1 MSSVNEHLIGDG
13 RLTCSTARLHRSTAG
28 VLFLVSLMAAPG
40 FAADT
45 SPQCAQTRA
54 RADVGSLDLES
65 LLNIKV
71 VTASRFSETQSE
83 APGVISV
90 VSRDEL
96 SRFGGNTLREVLE
109 RVPSLAATS
118 AYFTDRSLVAARG
131 DQTKIDGG
139 HVLFLINGRPTR
151 EILEGGVISDLL
163 ESFPVSILERVEVIK
178 GPGSVLYGSN
188 AFSAV
193 VNLITQEADGNRLVL
208 TGLGGK
214 AGAVNT
220 SGQAM
225 YTCGDLSIV
234 GAAQFHQKPE
244 WATTY
249 RFPDALLPDPLS
261 SGAVATR
268 AVTIPD
274 RGPGGYLGV
283 NFKGLSLMSALTELN
298 TSSFVRGA
306 VGVNR
311 WRRGFADLG
320 YGWKAGDHWDSSVN
334 LTYTRTTLDV
344 PDFPNIG
351 RDSSELLLE
360 WTNSLS
366 LTARDRLTVGALYDH
381 IQGEEDYFGVTPS
394 IAISKGSRPGYASY
408 AQVNH
413 RLLDTLKLVGGLQA
427 NKIGH
432 IDLAV
437 VPRAGVI
444 WNPAA
449 GFTVKG
455 LYGEAFRAPS
465 INETLLNHPGL
476 AGNADLKP
484 EKVGTFDLGVTYTGE
499 RFQAGANYFHSK
511 QTDSIV
517 VDNSTPRWRYLNLG
531 EATFHGLELEA
542 KYYVAKALFL
552 QGSMLYQA
560 NRDGNGSE
568 NVTPISNRGAKAG
581 VSYAAANGFT
591 ASLFDVYQ
599 GPLAG
604 YTATINPRPASY
616 HLINAHLRLDVSRL
630 VKAKVRNGIVL
641 VAHADNLANTEI
653 WLPEWGGNSGDTIP
667 VHGGRTMYF
676 GAEVSLNRDA
686 TTQARRSVK

>member
-1 MSSVNEHLIGDG
+1 MSSVDAQVDHG
-13 RLTCSTARLHRSTAG
+13 RLTFSIPSLRRSTAG
-28 VLFLVSLMAAPG
+28 ILSLLSLISAPAL
-40 FAADT
+40 AADG
-45 SPQCAQTRA
+45 SPQCAPTRVRA
-54 RADVGSLDLES
+54 RDVVSLDLES

-71 VTASRFSETQSE
+71 ITASRFSETQSE

-96 SRFGGNTLREVLE
+96 NRFGGNTLREVLE

-118 AYFTDRSLVAARG
+118 AYFTDRSMVAARG

-193 VNLITQEADGNRLVL
+193 VNLITQEADGNGLVL
-208 TGLGGK
+208 TGLGGQG
-214 AGAVNT
+214 GAMNT

-234 GAAQFHQKPE
+234 AAAQFHQKPE

-249 RFPDALLPDPLS
+249 RFPDALIPDPLG
-261 SGAVATR
+261 SGAVSR
-268 AVTIPD
+268 LSVTIPD

-283 NFKGLSLMSALTELN
+283 NYKGLALMSSFTELD

-320 YGWKAGDHWDSSVN
+320 YSWKASDHWDSSVN
-334 LTYTRTTLDV
+334 LTYTRTTLHV
-344 PDFPNIG
+344 PDFPTIG
-351 RDSSELLLE
+351 RDSREFLLE
-360 WTNSLS
+360 WTNSVS
-366 LTARDRLTVGALYDH
+366 VSARDRLTVGALYDH
-381 IQGEEDYFGVTPS
+381 IQGEEDYFGITPS

-408 AQVNH
+408 AQLNH
-413 RLLDTLKLVGGLQA
+413 RLLDNLKLVGGVQA

-444 WNPAA
+444 WNPAS

-484 EKVGTFDLGVTYTGE
+484 ERVGTFDIGVSYAGE
-499 RFQAGANYFHSK
+499 HFQAGANYFRSK

-517 VDNSTPRWRYLNLG
+517 VDSSTPRWRYRNLG

-542 KYYVAKALFL
+542 KYYVKKALFL

-560 NRDGNGSE
+560 NKDGNGTK

-581 VSYAAANGFT
+581 VSYEAANGFT
-591 ASLFDVYQ
+591 AGLFDVYQ
-599 GPLAG
+599 GPING
-604 YTATINPRPASY
+604 YAASVNPRPVSS
-616 HLINAHLRLDVSRL
+616 HLLNAHLRLDLSRYMR
-630 VKAKVRNGIVL
+630 AGATTGIAL
-641 VAHADNLANTEI
+641 VAHADNLANKEI

-667 VHGGRTMYF
+667 VHGSRTLYF
-676 GAEVSLNRDA
+676 GVEVSLNKAA
-686 TTQARRSVK
+686 TARVGRSAK